1 VETLPIVVRPDGVLM
16 HILNSL
22 YGLAM
27 ITTLGF
33 GVTKYITANV
43 TAITAI
49 TIMAIMRI
57 VLLIEE
63 MCPPLNL

>member
-1 VETLPIVVRPDGVLM
+1 
-16 HILNSL
+16 
-22 YGLAM
+22 M

-33 GVTKYITANV
+33 GVTKYITANA
-43 TAITAI
+43 TAIAAI

-63 MCPPLNL
+63 MCPPLIYKVLLQLPRETTLLAGLGYLIRR

>member
-1 VETLPIVVRPDGVLM
+1 M

-33 GVTKYITANV
+33 GVTKYITENV

-63 MCPPLNL
+63 MRPPLNL